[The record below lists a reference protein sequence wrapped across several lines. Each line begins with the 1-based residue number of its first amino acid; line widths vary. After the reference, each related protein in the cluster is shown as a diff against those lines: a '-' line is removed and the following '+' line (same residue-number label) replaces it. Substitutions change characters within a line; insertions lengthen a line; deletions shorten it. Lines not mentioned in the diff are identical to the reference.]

1 MIQLCLEQGL
11 CQTKRKGL
19 CPWGQMSEVP
29 ALSQCP
35 LLRQRL
41 CPALRL
47 PDPAEVVPM
56 WLSSPLSG
64 MTEAMRFL
72 LVTQPLCDAKQ

>member
-1 MIQLCLEQGL
+1 MIQLCLEEGL

-35 LLRQRL
+35 LLRGSVLPSDSLTLQRW
-41 CPALRL
+41 CPCGF
-47 PDPAEVVPM
+47 PAP
-56 WLSSPLSG
+56 SQ
-64 MTEAMRFL
+64 A
-72 LVTQPLCDAKQ
+72 